1 MRQTIRRHRRAGRAT
16 GFTLVEVLVAMV
28 ILGVGIMA
36 IVQLFP
42 QSLRQTR
49 VNAERTDV
57 GQLASSKLDRL
68 RMEGVGSMDQWIIE
82 NAMRN
87 LDATS
92 KAYSL
97 YEGWQSTVQRTAIGP
112 DTYRVT
118 FVVKLTDGRT
128 ETFVTYVT
136 KQ

>member
-1 MRQTIRRHRRAGRAT
+1 MRDISSRRRKTGRAS

-28 ILGVGIMA
+28 ILGVGILA

-49 VNAERTDV
+49 VNAERTDI

-68 RMEGVGSMDQWIIE
+68 RMEGVGGMSQWIVD

-87 LDATS
+87 LDATAR
-92 KAYSL
+92 AYTL

-118 FVVKLTDGRT
+118 FTVKLTDGRT